1 MTAKE
6 PIRHFVPNWMIW
18 VGGVMLVVFIG
29 AGLFAL
35 TNAGFRDG
43 NRPIVQVLKVS
54 EQMAVREILVRG
66 VIEVKPAIEVFAPQS
81 GKVASVIA
89 VIGAEAK
96 IGTPIFTLEGE
107 TGLSFQSASEEKIDQ
122 KERLNEG
129 NAAANQILL
138 QEIVALEKKRAG
150 TAVLVEKGFAVPAA
164 LERLDK
170 ELAQARKRLFPTAPK
185 SSEVQPDTLKNA
197 PIQAI
202 ERVVPT
208 IVSPSNGRLAT
219 ILVKP
224 GDAVRAGQVLAT
236 LAPLEPPMLSA
247 LIGREFRSEVK
258 VGQDANLVVVALDA
272 AFPAR
277 VSSIEAEE
285 PSTGA
290 TPIRI
295 GANSPIAIAER
306 TQGSARIILER
317 RPKSILVPRSALI
330 EGSKPSVLVLSNGRA
345 VQRFI
350 RLSPWPGPRALID
363 GGLKPGERVITNP
376 DGLTL
381 GQAVR
386 SK

>member
-1 MTAKE
+1 
-6 PIRHFVPNWMIW
+6 
-18 VGGVMLVVFIG
+18 MLVVFIG